1 MSEPLEGFQRMPGR
15 RPRPVAQGIAAMVAA
30 VAVLG
35 GGLLASRLLS
45 GEDDPKPP
53 APSPSPS
60 KSAA

>member
-1 MSEPLEGFQRMPGR
+1 MAEPPNGFRRMPGQ
-15 RPRPVAQGIAAMVAA
+15 RPRPVAQGIAAMIAA

-35 GGLLASRLLS
+35 GGLLANRLLS
-45 GEDDPKPP
+45 GEDDQRPP